1 MGNPIFDEKY
11 WPFDHKNFK
20 QTEDGGAKPYTH
32 NVRKGNKIRDG
43 LKLYSESEINEIEK
57 SGERVNII
65 DLSPQEIAALQ
76 ENEFQMEV
84 RENDSD
90 LREEITTR
98 LCTMDFSEEQLKEAG
113 KALEMNVRPEY
124 LIEYLKPET
133 SVEEMKDKLK
143 KYQER

>member
-1 MGNPIFDEKY
+1 MK
-11 WPFDHKNFK
+11 
-20 QTEDGGAKPYTH
+20 
-32 NVRKGNKIRDG
+32 
-43 LKLYSESEINEIEK
+43 LKK

-113 KALEMNVRPEY
+113 K
-124 LIEYLKPET
+124 LIE
-133 SVEEMKDKLK
+133 
-143 KYQER
+143 

>member
-1 MGNPIFDEKY
+1 MC
-11 WPFDHKNFK
+11 
-20 QTEDGGAKPYTH
+20 
-32 NVRKGNKIRDG
+32 IRD
-43 LKLYSESEINEIEK
+43 
-57 SGERVNII
+57 R
-65 DLSPQEIAALQ
+65 
-76 ENEFQMEV
+76 ENEFQTEV

>member
-1 MGNPIFDEKY
+1 MHGSASRNYDVLGRSLMNPDEVRNMDNKNCLIFIKGFNPIFDEKY
-11 WPFDHKNFK
+11 WPFAHKNFK

-32 NVRKGNKIRDG
+32 NVRKGN
-43 LKLYSESEINEIEK
+43 
-57 SGERVNII
+57 
-65 DLSPQEIAALQ
+65 
-76 ENEFQMEV
+76 NEFQTEV